1 MRTPEISDEVIIEAG
16 NRLLKAD
23 TTISGFKLAREC
35 KGGNPTRL
43 MKVWTDFL
51 KTQVLAGDESKLP
64 LPLHVEVELEKKTA
78 DISKFLIDTVTELH
92 HQAIVSADLRVSE
105 EQAKAQR
112 YREELLGD
120 LEEAS
125 NINEQVTNDLREAQ
139 VTITG
144 LNDDLKSANAQR
156 EQLAIEVAQLRERLS
171 AVEQAEQK
179 CIEDNKELA
188 IQVAEINKVKGQ
200 LHNELVQLRER
211 LTGTEEAM
219 NNAAAAHAKAISE
232 STEDKQAVL
241 TQLDEVK
248 RERDTLHEELVQQRE
263 RRATAESALQAANEA
278 LTKANSASLE
288 EIGGLRQQ
296 IDELTHSREEL
307 IQRQGRDS
315 EKLTAQEQ
323 ALASAKEDCE
333 ISLQEAVKA
342 QEEATQ
348 ARVEVARLEG
358 HLTSLTKQNVD
369 LIAAL
374 SGKAPH
380 SS

>member
-125 NINEQVTNDLREAQ
+125 NINVQVTNDLREAQ

-156 EQLAIEVAQLRERLS
+156 EQLAIEVAQLRERVS

-219 NNAAAAHAKAISE
+219 KYAAAAHAKAISE

-380 SS
+380 SP

>member
-200 LHNELVQLRER
+200 LHDELVQLRER

-219 NNAAAAHAKAISE
+219 KNAAAAHAKAISE

-374 SGKAPH
+374 SGKSPH

>member
-139 VTITG
+139 ETITG

-156 EQLAIEVAQLRERLS
+156 ELLAIEVAQQRERLS

-200 LHNELVQLRER
+200 LHDELVQLRER

-219 NNAAAAHAKAISE
+219 KNAAAAHAKAISE

-358 HLTSLTKQNVD
+358 HLTSLKKQNVD

>member
-43 MKVWTDFL
+43 MKVWSDFL

-200 LHNELVQLRER
+200 LHDELVQLRER

-219 NNAAAAHAKAISE
+219 KNAAAAHAKAISE

>member
-156 EQLAIEVAQLRERLS
+156 EQLAIEVAQQRERLS

-200 LHNELVQLRER
+200 LHDELVQLRER

>member
-219 NNAAAAHAKAISE
+219 KNAAAAHAKAISE

-358 HLTSLTKQNVD
+358 HLRSLTKQNVD

>member
-125 NINEQVTNDLREAQ
+125 NINDLREAQ

-219 NNAAAAHAKAISE
+219 KNAAAAHAKAISE

>member
-1 MRTPEISDEVIIEAG
+1 MRTPEISDELIIEAG

-219 NNAAAAHAKAISE
+219 KNAAAAHAKAISE

>member
-200 LHNELVQLRER
+200 LHDELVQLRER

>member
-219 NNAAAAHAKAISE
+219 KNAAAAHAKAISE

-248 RERDTLHEELVQQRE
+248 RERDTLHEVLVQQRE

>member
-219 NNAAAAHAKAISE
+219 KNAAAAHAKAISE

>member
-219 NNAAAAHAKAISE
+219 KNAAAAHAKAISE

-358 HLTSLTKQNVD
+358 HLTSLTKQNVE

>member
-200 LHNELVQLRER
+200 LHDELVQLRER

-219 NNAAAAHAKAISE
+219 KNAAAAHAKAISE

-358 HLTSLTKQNVD
+358 HLTSLTKQNVE

>member
-200 LHNELVQLRER
+200 LHDELVQLRER

-358 HLTSLTKQNVD
+358 HLTSLTKQNVE

>member
-51 KTQVLAGDESKLP
+51 KTPVLAGDESKLP

-219 NNAAAAHAKAISE
+219 KNAAAAHAKAISE

>member
-200 LHNELVQLRER
+200 LHDELVQLRER

-219 NNAAAAHAKAISE
+219 KNAAAAHAKAISE

-248 RERDTLHEELVQQRE
+248 RERDTLHDELVQQRE

-358 HLTSLTKQNVD
+358 HLTSLTKQNVE

>member
-219 NNAAAAHAKAISE
+219 KNAAAAHAKAISE

-374 SGKAPH
+374 SGKSPH

>member
-23 TTISGFKLAREC
+23 TTISGFKIAREC

-200 LHNELVQLRER
+200 LHNELEHLRER

-219 NNAAAAHAKAISE
+219 KYAAAAHAKAISE

>member
-156 EQLAIEVAQLRERLS
+156 ELLAIEVAQQRERLS

-200 LHNELVQLRER
+200 LHDELVQLRER

>member
-200 LHNELVQLRER
+200 LHDELVQLRER

-219 NNAAAAHAKAISE
+219 KNAAAAHAKAISE

-358 HLTSLTKQNVD
+358 
-369 LIAAL
+369 AY
-374 SGKAPH
+374 SGRK
-380 SS
+380 